1 MPTLAPGAKAVL
13 YGDLSKYIVRHMRAL
28 TVLRKTE
35 FSIERGQVQYV
46 AFDRLDGNLLAAG
59 HPVKYLQLA
68 S

>member
-1 MPTLAPGAKAVL
+1 
-13 YGDLSKYIVRHMRAL
+13 MRAL

-35 FSIERGQVQYV
+35 FAVEKGQLQYV
-46 AFDRLDGNLLAAG
+46 CFDRMDGNLLSNG